1 MKLKTEALIK
11 PQLLMNF
18 NKNRENLGRV
28 AKFLMV
34 MMVNVIGGDEN
45 TNSHM
50 KVRINTNERE
60 NNYED

>member
-1 MKLKTEALIK
+1 MKLKMEGLIK
-11 PQLLMNF
+11 PQQLMISH
-18 NKNRENLGRV
+18 KNRENLRRV

-34 MMVNVIGGDEN
+34 MRVGGNEN
-45 TNSHM
+45 TISHM

>member
-1 MKLKTEALIK
+1 MKLKTEDLIK
-11 PQLLMNF
+11 PQLLMIF
-18 NKNRENLGRV
+18 NKNRENRRRV

-34 MMVNVIGGDEN
+34 NVIGGNERIY
-45 TNSHM
+45 THM